1 VYLKLVELRG
11 VNYFMVVAKITI
23 CLVSFDGNWQ
33 RLNLAWEVVGGIYDW
48 ERGKTYLTS
57 CIS

>member
-1 VYLKLVELRG
+1 
-11 VNYFMVVAKITI
+11 MAVAKITI
-23 CLVSFDGNWQ
+23 CLVSFDGNSQ

>member
-11 VNYFMVVAKITI
+11 VSYFMVVAKITV
-23 CLVSFDGNWQ
+23 CLVSFRGNWQ
-33 RLNLAWEVVGGIYDW
+33 WFNLAWEVVGEIYDW
-48 ERGKTYLTS
+48 EHGKTYLTN

>member
-11 VNYFMVVAKITI
+11 VSYFMAVAKIMI

-33 RLNLAWEVVGGIYDW
+33 QFNLAWEVVGGIYDW
-48 ERGKTYLTS
+48 EHGKTYLTS

>member
-1 VYLKLVELRG
+1 MS
-11 VNYFMVVAKITI
+11 YFMAVAKIMI

-33 RLNLAWEVVGGIYDW
+33 QFNLAWEVVGGIYDW
-48 ERGKTYLTS
+48 EHGKTYLTS